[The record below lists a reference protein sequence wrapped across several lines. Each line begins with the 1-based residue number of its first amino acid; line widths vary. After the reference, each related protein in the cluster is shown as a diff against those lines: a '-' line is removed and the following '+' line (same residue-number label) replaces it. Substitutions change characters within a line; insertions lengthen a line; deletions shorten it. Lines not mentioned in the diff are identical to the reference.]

1 MMNIGTLFKKYYLH
15 YTLIELLCWALYLSI
30 AWLSIIYFSY
40 IPIHMLNPIILP
52 YYLSLFLLKYTHTFQ
67 QPSQD
72 FDTEKFNW
80 MTVMHGTWCVH
91 TLLVGFHIKS
101 WGFIS
106 ITYWNCTLV
115 KSDAFSLL
123 ECAHWKFLKVILLSV
138 HTVS

>member
-1 MMNIGTLFKKYYLH
+1 MNIGTLFKKYYLH

-72 FDTEKFNW
+72 FDTEKFN
-80 MTVMHGTWCVH
+80 
-91 TLLVGFHIKS
+91 
-101 WGFIS
+101 
-106 ITYWNCTLV
+106 
-115 KSDAFSLL
+115 
-123 ECAHWKFLKVILLSV
+123 
-138 HTVS
+138 